1 MPVKAVSIIVGAA
14 VLLILAYGEID
25 YQETYRQVDL
35 QHYRQMAR
43 AAPHI
48 DPTVPAPFSYRWLG
62 PYLVGLLPVDDV
74 TGFRILSYS
83 AAVAL
88 ALLFYA
94 FLRAVHIGGRAAV
107 YAVLLLMANRYF
119 WGFPVFN
126 FFQLDDLL
134 GLISLL
140 GGMWAIVKS
149 RWGVLAVVMFVGV
162 LAREQPLIL
171 VPVALVHAW
180 ERGKLREH
188 GTRALVASAP
198 ALLCFIAVRLLLP
211 SPEGAGPFEVLQRYG
226 PKAWRMET
234 WARLLVN
241 AFVPISFMPLVF
253 WKTTGSFFA
262 DRKYLLVF
270 LGLVLLTVFFAHD
283 QERMLSPGFVGYYW
297 LVAYLLETRFPDRG
311 SSMPLLL
318 LVAVVSLPDHV
329 ISRFPLGTR
338 DQTMVVSGMALVA
351 ATVMMIGT
359 AVRQQRRG

>member
-1 MPVKAVSIIVGAA
+1 MPVKAASIIVGAA
-14 VLLILAYGEID
+14 AILIFWYGEID
-25 YQETYRQVDL
+25 YREAYRRVDL
-35 QHYRQMAR
+35 KHYRQMAR

-74 TGFRILSYS
+74 TGFRILSYP

-94 FLRAVHIGGRAAV
+94 FLRAVHIGGRPAV

-149 RWGVLAVVMFVGV
+149 RWGVLAMVMFVGV
-162 LAREQPLIL
+162 LAREQSVLL
-171 VPVALVHAW
+171 MPVALVHAW
-180 ERGKLREH
+180 ERGTLREH
-188 GTRALVASAP
+188 WIRAMVASVP
-198 ALLCFIAVRLLLP
+198 ALLWFIGVRLLFP
-211 SPEGAGPFEVLQRYG
+211 SPEGAGLFEDLLRYG
-226 PKAWRMET
+226 PKALRLET
-234 WARLLVN
+234 WVRLLVN
-241 AFVPISFMPLVF
+241 AFVPISLMPLVF
-253 WKTTGSFFA
+253 WRTTRSFFA
-262 DRKYLLVF
+262 HKKYLLVF

-283 QERMLSPGFVGYYW
+283 QERVLSPSFVAYYW
-297 LVAYLLETRFPDRG
+297 LVAYLLQNRFPDRD

-318 LVAVVSLPDHV
+318 LVTVVSLPDHV
-329 ISRFPLGTR
+329 ISRFPLASR
-338 DQTMVVSGMALVA
+338 DQTMAVSALALAA
-351 ATVMMIGT
+351 ATVIMIGT
-359 AVRQQRRG
+359 AVRRRRR